1 MWEIL
6 LNLIGII
13 FAIYYVIAFLL
24 FCHTDDKAPIWL
36 TAIAPLILPIIAI
49 YDFRRRIAEVLLF
62 YAAFALVLV
71 VLFKLLVWVSKVFR

>member
-13 FAIYYVIAFLL
+13 LAIYYIVTLL
-24 FCHTDDKAPIWL
+24 ICYSIKENEPLWQIV
-36 TAIAPLILPIIAI
+36 IAPLTFPVMVI
-49 YDFRRRIAEVLLF
+49 YEFRRRIAEVLLF